1 MELIGCVVVAL
12 AGYIIYQVWVHP
24 LSCYPGPFIAKLTN
38 LYSVVH
44 AIRGDRH
51 EDLYHLHQRYGP
63 VVRIGPQRVSILDA
77 KALDSIYGFH
87 ANVQKAKAYNIFYG
101 VSIFNAI
108 DRTVHARKRR
118 VMSHAFSSQ
127 ALRGMEPHILSA
139 IRDWCAAL
147 GDRHPDEQVLS
158 APSSPGGWS
167 KPRDMVHWS
176 ACVVFDA
183 LGEICFGKTFS
194 TSLSDANHFFFPLMA
209 LNLRIMNICG
219 QMPLLQTLGF
229 DKYLRRG
236 TVANR
241 QRQIDFSRQ
250 QLRTRLAVES
260 TQRRDIIY
268 YLQQA
273 RDPKTNEGYSEA
285 ELMSEV
291 MTLLG
296 AGMFTVSSRVWLW
309 PNLNPFRWRT
319 HQLNLLGS
327 DTTNTTLTAIFYYLA
342 HNPAILA
349 RLSAEIRA
357 VFPTLEAIVA
367 GPDLSQ
373 IAYLH
378 ACIDETMRACP
389 PVPTDLPREVLPG
402 GLRVGEWRFP
412 VGTVVAVPIYALHHS
427 EEHFDRPFV
436 YDPSRWLLYGS
447 KGTEQGEGVSA
458 EVLSRQRQAFVP
470 FSIGPRACIGR
481 SVAILE
487 LELTISRALWLYDI
501 RLAPGTEQ
509 LGIGHQGEYKIKDHF
524 AAGTEG
530 PVLQFRMRQ
539 K

>member
-1 MELIGCVVVAL
+1 MDLLGCVVIAV
-12 AGYIIYQVWVHP
+12 AGYIIYQVWFHP
-24 LSCYPGPFIAKLTN
+24 LSSYPGPFVAKLTN

-63 VVRIGPQRVSILDA
+63 VVRVGPRRVSILDA
-77 KALDSIYGFH
+77 KALEPIYGFH
-87 ANVQKAKAYNIFYG
+87 ANVQKAKSYNIFYG

-147 GDRHPDEQVLS
+147 GDQHPDKQVLS
-158 APSSPGGWS
+158 ACSRPGSWS
-167 KPRDMVHWS
+167 RPKNMVHWS

-183 LGEICFGKTFS
+183 LGEICFGKTFN
-194 TSLSDANHFFFPLMA
+194 TSFSDANHFFFPLMA

-219 QMPLLQTLGF
+219 QMPILCSLGLER
-229 DKYLRRG
+229 YLRRG

-250 QLRTRLAVES
+250 QLQTRLAAES
-260 TQRRDIIY
+260 TQRRDIIF

-273 RDPKTNEGYSEA
+273 RDLKTNEGYSEA

-296 AGMFTVSSRVWLW
+296 AG
-309 PNLNPFRWRT
+309 N
-319 HQLNLLGS
+319 

-373 IAYLH
+373 MAYLH
-378 ACIDETMRACP
+378 ACIDETMRVCP

-402 GLRVGEWRFP
+402 GLRVGEWYFP
-412 VGTVVAVPIYALHHS
+412 AGTVVAVPTYALHHS
-427 EEHFDRPFV
+427 EDHFYRAFV
-436 YDPSRWLLYGS
+436 YDPSRWLLCGS

-458 EVLSRQRQAFVP
+458 EVLSRQRQAFAP
-470 FSIGPRACIGR
+470 FSMGPRACIGR
-481 SVAILE
+481 NVAILE

-509 LGIGHQGEYKIKDHF
+509 LGVGYQGEYKIKDHF
-524 AAGTEG
+524 AVGKEG